1 MIYGF
6 FDKCKRTFGPP
17 NGRRLWSLFNS
28 EIFDNLPIA
37 ALVDQRILCVHGG
50 LSPKLVS
57 LEQINKIG
65 RPTLVPDSGLL
76 CDLLWSDPDADISGW
91 AESSRGVAYT
101 FGADVVGQFLEEH
114 DLDLIVRAHQVVEC
128 GYELAFDRKLVTIF
142 SARNYAREHDND
154 GAVMRVVRVDEPEGV
169 TTAREVGRFRTTHDL
184 LGVVRRV
191 LLSKADTLRVVFPN
205 ERGTLTPRSAVP
217 LSYVCAWLR
226 DQPAR
231 VLKVQTPRKPFW
243 KRDLE
248 SMQNLHA
255 AKFDGWIFP
264 SYTVFEVTLDA
275 DGTVVLGA
283 SPGEILFDVTRA
295 AFANFRKWVADR
307 TGIAPGSR
315 RRGPS

>member
-1 MIYGF
+1 MA
-6 FDKCKRTFGPP
+6 
-17 NGRRLWSLFNS
+17 
-28 EIFDNLPIA
+28 EH
-37 ALVDQRILCVHGG
+37 Q
-50 LSPKLVS
+50 
-57 LEQINKIG
+57 LE
-65 RPTLVPDSGLL
+65 PDPSMYEL
-76 CDLLWSDPDADISGW
+76 GW
-91 AESSRGVAYT
+91 AWFSPDD
-101 FGADVVGQFLEEH
+101 DVDSIATYQRKRKTRNERFILPKRVFRDEFRKQRLLR
-114 DLDLIVRAHQVVEC
+114 LDR
-128 GYELAFDRKLVTIF
+128 
-142 SARNYAREHDND
+142 
-154 GAVMRVVRVDEPEGV
+154 PEGV

-226 DQPAR
+226 DQPAS